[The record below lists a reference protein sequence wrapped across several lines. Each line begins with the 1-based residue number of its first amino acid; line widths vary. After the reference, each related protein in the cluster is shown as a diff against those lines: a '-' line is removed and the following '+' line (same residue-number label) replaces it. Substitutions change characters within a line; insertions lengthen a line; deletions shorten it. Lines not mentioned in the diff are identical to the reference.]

1 MQPKNVNKVF
11 IGGFKEPMPV
21 DSLPDVILT
30 DLRGDGDNKL
40 MLYDRTLRSLIVY
53 RNVHREFDKA
63 IEIKN
68 VSGMICYYEEVNR
81 TRKRVVICSST
92 KYCFGG
98 GEFAVHLSWHER
110 KLSLE
115 GA

>member
-1 MQPKNVNKVF
+1 MQPKNVKKVF
-11 IGGFKEPMPV
+11 IEGFKEPMPV
-21 DSLPDVILT
+21 DPLPDVILT